1 MHSPIYR
8 IDLSVIADH
17 LYTLSHVLGVK
28 QLHFN
33 CDFDVTD
40 TNCVS
45 EINEFRLFEDE
56 VKLTD
61 FEHALL
67 APDSAYTINEDLVN
81 MVCENLLYYTA
92 ACLDNELYRLF
103 AEGVI
108 DFDNNE
114 IAITSCYGSE
124 YVNRVEEFTLSERT
138 RVRYTPHISTIYL
151 DHELHAAAKAIAS
164 KTNTNSNITIE
175 TIKI

>member
-8 IDLSVIADH
+8 INLSVIADH

-28 QLHFN
+28 QLHFD

-45 EINEFRLFEDE
+45 EINEFRLFEEGE
-56 VKLTD
+56 VAE

-67 APDSAYTINEDLVN
+67 AKDSAYTINEDLIN
-81 MVCENLLYYTA
+81 MVCENLLSYAA

-103 AEGVI
+103 ADGVI
-108 DFDNNE
+108 DFVNHE
-114 IAITSCYGSE
+114 IIVTACYGSE
-124 YVNRVEEFTLSERT
+124 YVNRVEDFTLSERT

-151 DHELHAAAKAIAS
+151 ARELHEAAKAIES
-164 KTNTNSNITIE
+164 KPNINITIE